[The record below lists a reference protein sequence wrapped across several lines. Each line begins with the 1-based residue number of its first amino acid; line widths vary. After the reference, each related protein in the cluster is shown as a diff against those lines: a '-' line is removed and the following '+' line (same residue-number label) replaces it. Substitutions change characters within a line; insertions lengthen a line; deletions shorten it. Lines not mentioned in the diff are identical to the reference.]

1 MQLSSSSSSADA
13 SACASASTS
22 VRLSLRRRRRRQHS
36 RMLDR
41 ERAGAVPARL
51 LLSGRRMLV
60 GALFSKLSAQQPS
73 RSRGV
78 MAVATILLCS
88 SFIAPAHAIS
98 ASSLKVP
105 WRRVD
110 GLVAAETKDFSGE
123 ASGIFNNIRTPA
135 ALLAGASFGAAF
147 ALQPVSGEAMAMGLC
162 KRVYLLI
169 SVSAVSAELIAV
181 LVSSITLGRLG
192 TEGKRSASSGSVVD
206 YLREHYELEFLATQ
220 FNFQIGLLGLCA
232 MVGIR
237 AWVAFSCPR
246 FGRIACG
253 IVTSALFTMLALM
266 QTPGDKCQTAGGECS
281 GLFAMGVRYVQLL
294 AEKCWRERSVL
305 LLLSLGIG
313 AFSLGE
319 LGMALKFMATR
330 GRCAMHS

>member
-1 MQLSSSSSSADA
+1 
-13 SACASASTS
+13 
-22 VRLSLRRRRRRQHS
+22 
-36 RMLDR
+36 
-41 ERAGAVPARL
+41 
-51 LLSGRRMLV
+51 
-60 GALFSKLSAQQPS
+60 
-73 RSRGV
+73 
-78 MAVATILLCS
+78 MAFTTIVLCS

-98 ASSLKVP
+98 SSVKFP
-105 WRRVD
+105 WRTQND
-110 GLVAAETKDFSGE
+110 LVAAVEMKDFSGE
-123 ASGIFNNIRTPA
+123 ASNLFNNVRTPA
-135 ALLAGASFGAAF
+135 ALVAGASFGAAF

-192 TEGKRSASSGSVVD
+192 SEGKRSASSGSVVD
-206 YLREHYELEFLATQ
+206 FLREHYELEFVATQ

-232 MVGIR
+232 MLGIR

-246 FGRIACG
+246 FSRIACG
-253 IVTSALFTMLALM
+253 IVTSALLTMLALM
-266 QTPGDKCQTAGGECS
+266 QTPGDKCWAKADKCS
-281 GLFAMGVRYVQLL
+281 GLVAMGVRYVQLL
-294 AEKCWRERSVL
+294 VEKCWRERSVL